1 MSKKLTEEYIESF
14 VKENSKCELVEI
26 IRKKNR
32 GLFLKLKCGEDGC
45 SNIFVQSFF
54 NIGIHTIPDP
64 FRPIE

>member
-1 MSKKLTEEYIESF
+1 MSRKLTEEYIENF

-45 SNIFVQSFF
+45 YDWSMFF
-54 NIGIHTIPDP
+54 RCEVIGTEFENKDLL
-64 FRPIE
+64 EE